1 MPEWIFI
8 FANFSQHNGGS
19 VAYFYVFM
27 GLDETAIIPA
37 PHTPEVHPHW
47 LSLECRARR
56 AAHKKGCGSTKVQI
70 GKKTMLEKAQ
80 QRDAE
85 NRAFEKEIKKFGELV
100 MSDANLLAQLDQ
112 TPDKGAFI
120 DRYVALARTRGIE
133 FTKTDLEIAVQEQ
146 KQGHDWIIP
155 KQVLRM
161 IADRF

>member
-1 MPEWIFI
+1 
-8 FANFSQHNGGS
+8 
-19 VAYFYVFM
+19 
-27 GLDETAIIPA
+27 
-37 PHTPEVHPHW
+37 
-47 LSLECRARR
+47 
-56 AAHKKGCGSTKVQI
+56 
-70 GKKTMLEKAQ
+70 MLEKAQ